1 MTIVSNA
8 QSPQT
13 YGIGGAPAYDAA
25 QMKQP
30 VYPQMPGAN
39 SPGDPY
45 ANANNAGASYGS
57 YPANGMNGASS
68 QWPPQSQESNGWES
82 KQEWPGQQVSM
93 GGGWNQGNDWM
104 QTPTQGQKGGG
115 MMGHLPAPTEMQWN
129 TKARDWNSPRWD
141 ENDKDDDEVRIVRGK
156 NGGKTVDKAATFEEV
171 RRYFP
176 AGLVDILTDG
186 KVAAFDKPTA
196 IQAYTWPSLM
206 QGEDIIGVAKTGS
219 GKTLA
224 FLLPGF
230 IRVKQLNHD
239 PRALGPKVL
248 VLAPTRELCQQI
260 YAESEKFGEPAEI
273 YSACAYG
280 GADKIP
286 QLRKFRMGPHVC
298 IACPGRLLDFLQN
311 GQVKLDHSDYF
322 VLDEADRML
331 DMGFEPQIRSI
342 LHYLPNDRQSCLFTA
357 TWPKEVVAIAQQ
369 ICFKDSV
376 HIQVGTS
383 DTLTSNSDITQHI
396 IIVDHENEKWPHIQ
410 RILEQVKHTTSGS
423 GGTLIFTA
431 TKRGCA
437 NLARQIYQYMHL
449 SAAALH
455 GDMEQRQRDVALRRF
470 KEGHDQI
477 LVATDV
483 AQRGLDVRNVAAVIN
498 FDTPNCAEDYV
509 HRIGRTGRAGDH
521 GDAYTFLFRSETARA
536 KDIYKVMQKSGQE
549 IPPELSQIA
558 RVSGLQSKGSN
569 RFGGKGGKSSFG
581 GGKGFGQSSFG
592 KGGFGGGSSFGKGKG
607 FGDGYGKGSSW

>member
-1 MTIVSNA
+1 M
-8 QSPQT
+8 QSS
-13 YGIGGAPAYDAA
+13 A
-25 QMKQP
+25 
-30 VYPQMPGAN
+30 
-39 SPGDPY
+39 
-45 ANANNAGASYGS
+45 
-57 YPANGMNGASS
+57 
-68 QWPPQSQESNGWES
+68 
-82 KQEWPGQQVSM
+82 
-93 GGGWNQGNDWM
+93 
-104 QTPTQGQKGGG
+104 QGQKGGY
-115 MMGHLPAPTEMQWN
+115 LQSPTDMQWN
-129 TKARDWNSPRWD
+129 TNRGRDPNWNSPRWD
-141 ENDKDDDEVRIVRGK
+141 QHEKDDDDVRIVRGK
-156 NGGKTVDKAATFEEV
+156 NGTNTVDYAKTFDEV
-171 RRYFP
+171 RKYFP
-176 AGLVDILTDG
+176 AGLVEILTDG
-186 KVAAFDKPTA
+186 KVASFDRPTA

-230 IRVKQLNHD
+230 IRVKQMNHD
-239 PRALGPKVL
+239 PRRLGPKVC

-260 YAESEKFGEPAEI
+260 FEESEKFGEPAEI

-286 QLRKFRMGPHVC
+286 QLRKFRQAPHVC
-298 IACPGRLLDFLQN
+298 IGCPGRLLDFLQQ
-311 GQVKLDHSDYF
+311 GQVNLSNADYF

-342 LHYLPNDRQSCLFTA
+342 LHFLPNERQSCLFTA

-455 GDMEQRQRDVALRRF
+455 GDMEQRQRDVALKRF

-521 GDAYTFLFRSETARA
+521 GDAYTFLFRSETTRA
-536 KDIYKVMQKSGQE
+536 
-549 IPPELSQIA
+549 
-558 RVSGLQSKGSN
+558 
-569 RFGGKGGKSSFG
+569 
-581 GGKGFGQSSFG
+581 
-592 KGGFGGGSSFGKGKG
+592 
-607 FGDGYGKGSSW
+607 

>member
-1 MTIVSNA
+1 MNPKMPNMA
-8 QSPQT
+8 
-13 YGIGGAPAYDAA
+13 G
-25 QMKQP
+25 
-30 VYPQMPGAN
+30 VYPQIPGVPSPGAAAGVGHPN
-39 SPGDPY
+39 PYSGHANPDAVYAGPY
-45 ANANNAGASYGS
+45 AYGGTPLNASA
-57 YPANGMNGASS
+57 S
-68 QWPPQSQESNGWES
+68 QWAPQGQDGNGWES

-93 GGGWNQGNDWM
+93 GGGWAQPNEWM
-104 QTPTQGQKGGG
+104 QPSTHSAQVPQVQGMGKGGG
-115 MMGHLPAPTEMQWN
+115 IMSNLPAPTEMQWN
-129 TKARDWNSPRWD
+129 TKPRDWNSPRWD
-141 ENDKDDDEVRIVRGK
+141 ENEKDDDEVRIVRGK
-156 NGGKTVDKAATFEEV
+156 NGTNIVDCCKTFDEV
-171 RRYFP
+171 RKYFP
-176 AGLVDILTDG
+176 AGLVEILTDG
-186 KVAAFDKPTA
+186 KVASFDRPTA

-239 PRALGPKVL
+239 ARALGPKVL

-273 YSACAYG
+273 FSACAYG

-298 IACPGRLLDFLQN
+298 IGCPGRLLDFLQS
-311 GQVKLDHSDYF
+311 GQVKISHADYF

-342 LHYLPNDRQSCLFTA
+342 LHYLPNDRQSGLFTA
-357 TWPKEVVAIAQQ
+357 TWPKEVISIAQQ

-383 DTLTSNSDITQHI
+383 DTLTSNSDITQHV
-396 IIVDHENEKWPHIQ
+396 IIVDSDDEKWPHIQ
-410 RILEQVKHTTSGS
+410 RILEKVKATTSGK

-437 NLARQIYQYMHL
+437 NLARQIYQYMRIG
-449 SAAALH
+449 AAALH
-455 GDMEQRQRDVALRRF
+455 GDMEQRQRDVSLKRF
-470 KEGHDQI
+470 KDGLDQI

-521 GDAYTFLFRSETARA
+521 GDAYTFLFRSEVARA

-549 IPPELSQIA
+549 IPAELSQLA
-558 RVSGLQSKGSN
+558 RVTGITGKSSKG
-569 RFGGKGGKSSFG
+569 FGGKGKSSFG
-581 GGKGFGQSSFG
+581 GGKGFGGSSFG
-592 KGGFGGGSSFGKGKG
+592 KGSFGSSFGKGKG
-607 FGDGYGKGSSW
+607 FGDGFGKGSW